1 MIADR
6 HLREPGG
13 ERLVGSVFYRQVIPD
28 MPMAIGGD
36 GPYVLA
42 ADGRRYLDAC
52 SGAGVSCLG
61 HSDEAVKSA
70 IKAQIDELPY
80 AHTRYYTTDAMESLG
95 DELTTGAPAGLTK
108 VWFTCGGS
116 EAIEAALKIARQYF
130 VEIGE
135 PERCHF
141 IGRHQ
146 GFHGNTIGALS
157 VGGNLYRR
165 AMHEPILLKVAHH
178 IGPCFAYRGK
188 APDETEEAYG
198 WRTADELEAKILEL
212 GPGTVA
218 AFLAETVV
226 GSTTGAV
233 PPVPGYFR
241 RIRDICDEYGVLL
254 ILDEIM
260 CGMGRTG
267 TRYACAQEG
276 IAPDMIALAKGL
288 SGGYLPLGALLV
300 ADKIH
305 AAIRAGSGNFQHGHT
320 FMGHAASCA
329 AGLAVQR
336 EIRRRDL
343 LANVRRQGE
352 ALDAALRARFSNH
365 PHVGDIR
372 GRGLMR
378 CIELVADRGTKEPF
392 DPALSLHAR
401 IKERAMENGLMC
413 YPMGGTVDG
422 RRGDHV
428 MLMPPYIIG
437 REHVDEMVEILGAAV
452 DSVLVEALA

>member
-6 HLREPGG
+6 HPREPGG
-13 ERLVGSVFYRQVIPD
+13 KRLVGSVFYRQVIPD
-28 MPMAIGGD
+28 MPRAIAGD

-80 AHTRYYTTDAMESLG
+80 AHTRYYTTDAMERLG
-95 DELTTGAPAGLTK
+95 EELTTGAPAGLTK

-116 EAIEAALKIARQYF
+116 EAVEAALKIARQYF

-146 GFHGNTIGALS
+146 GYHGNTIGALS

-165 AMHEPILLKVAHH
+165 AKHEPILLRVAHH

-198 WRTADELEAKILEL
+198 LRAADELEAKIVEL
-212 GPGTVA
+212 GPGAVA
-218 AFLAETVV
+218 AFIAETVV

-233 PPVPGYFR
+233 PPVQGYFR

-254 ILDEIM
+254 VLDEIM

-305 AAIRAGSGNFQHGHT
+305 AAIRAGSGNFLHGHT

-352 ALDAALRARFSNH
+352 ALDAALRARFGNH
-365 PHVGDIR
+365 PYVGDIR
-372 GRGLMR
+372 GRGLMQ

-401 IKERAMENGLMC
+401 INELAMENGLMC

-422 RRGDHV
+422 WRGDHV
-428 MLMPPYIIG
+428 MLMPPYIISQ
-437 REHVDEMVEILGAAV
+437 EHVDETVEILGEVV
-452 DSVLVEALA
+452 DSVLAEAFA